1 MAWYTDIIVYVI
13 IWWLVLFM
21 VLPVGVRTAH
31 EAGQAMEPGQAT
43 SAPVKPQLLLKFLA
57 TTAIAATLFA
67 AYWLMQRYNVFGV
80 NDMFRS

>member
-1 MAWYTDIIVYVI
+1 MAWYTDVIVFVI

-21 VLPVGVRTAH
+21 VLPVGVRTAY

-43 SAPVKPQLLLKFLA
+43 SAPVKPQLFVKFLA

-67 AYWLMQRYNVFGV
+67 VYWLMQRYNVLGV
-80 NDMFRS
+80 NDMFR